1 MDIALVGLPS
11 AGKSSIINS
20 LVGKRI
26 AQSGVSRTTIDVK
39 LYDNLN
45 CDDNINYKIY
55 DLPGIADVEDNENK
69 FDTLIFDTIKK
80 CNMVIWVSDIIKSF
94 ITNHEMKEFIKIQ
107 NHIKNVGLKEG
118 IPIQLIILLSK
129 VDKNLEF
136 NNNYDNYE
144 SCIENIDESDD
155 DEIKYDEETTII
167 DIYKNVKEKFKDVD
181 IICFNAHGRSYYHK
195 KSSTT
200 LKNFVKQYNPNNINI
215 NFNLKKY
222 YDNIPSLHDLT
233 KINYFVETHFKTF
246 LNNTQNIS
254 NSCDTD
260 NINIPDNLILW
271 CKQSNCLA
279 SNCKKKDCTDCN
291 NDQYHFACKCT
302 HWILNQR
309 GESNGNIPNTTM
321 INGLNAIKCRSGC
334 NINFSYNGDKILCK
348 HGYNRKKCINLLGQE
363 DFRNISNKFVEIYNS
378 IYTDNNKLKLIRF
391 ILYDDYRCHTP
402 IKNCSYEDL
411 LGLTKEYYNKRVWNI
426 VCRYIKINIKTH
438 YDYICNN
445 YLKYKDNFIM
455 VSYYQLYR
463 IIQISNDLDIY
474 KKLYIFFVTYPSP
487 EHRLKVNLNDGM
499 IFVFENIYNIEYL
512 LSGEVFDLKFDSKI
526 DTDNCGFNFIAG
538 DSIYYTEIYKTSIL
552 KQIKEIR
559 KKVFGNAEDDI
570 DINMI
575 PIAYEKY
582 GLIWNPNYS

>member
-279 SNCKKKDCTDCN
+279 SNCKKK
-291 NDQYHFACKCT
+291 
-302 HWILNQR
+302 
-309 GESNGNIPNTTM
+309 
-321 INGLNAIKCRSGC
+321 
-334 NINFSYNGDKILCK
+334 
-348 HGYNRKKCINLLGQE
+348 
-363 DFRNISNKFVEIYNS
+363 
-378 IYTDNNKLKLIRF
+378 
-391 ILYDDYRCHTP
+391 
-402 IKNCSYEDL
+402 
-411 LGLTKEYYNKRVWNI
+411 
-426 VCRYIKINIKTH
+426 
-438 YDYICNN
+438 
-445 YLKYKDNFIM
+445 
-455 VSYYQLYR
+455 
-463 IIQISNDLDIY
+463 
-474 KKLYIFFVTYPSP
+474 
-487 EHRLKVNLNDGM
+487 RLH
-499 IFVFENIYNIEYL
+499 
-512 LSGEVFDLKFDSKI
+512 
-526 DTDNCGFNFIAG
+526 
-538 DSIYYTEIYKTSIL
+538 
-552 KQIKEIR
+552 
-559 KKVFGNAEDDI
+559 
-570 DINMI
+570 
-575 PIAYEKY
+575 
-582 GLIWNPNYS
+582 

>member
-26 AQSGVSRTTIDVK
+26 AQSGVSRTTIDAK

-45 CDDNINYKIY
+45 SDDNINYKIY
-55 DLPGIADVEDNENK
+55 DLPGIADIEDNENK

-107 NHIKNVGLKEG
+107 NHIKNLGLKEG

-136 NNNYDNYE
+136 KSEYDNYE
-144 SCIENIDESDD
+144 SCIENNEESEN

-195 KSSTT
+195 KSSPT
-200 LKNFVKQYNPNNINI
+200 LKNFVKQFNPNNINI

-260 NINIPDNLILW
+260 NINMPDNLILW
-271 CKQSNCLA
+271 CNQSNCLA
-279 SNCKKKDCTDCN
+279 SSCKKKDCTDCN

-321 INGLNAIKCRSGC
+321 INGLNAIKCRGGC

-391 ILYDDYRCHTP
+391 ILYDENSFTILHSPY
-402 IKNCSYEDL
+402 KNCSYEDL
-411 LGLTKEYYNKRVWNI
+411 LGLTKEYYNRQIWNI

-445 YLKYKDNFIM
+445 YLDVYDNDFRVI
-455 VSYYQLYR
+455 SYNQSYR
-463 IIQISNDLDIY
+463 IIKISNDLDIY
-474 KKLYIFFVTYPSP
+474 EKLYIFSAVYGYPDMYP
-487 EHRLKVNLNDGM
+487 VKVELGDGV
-499 IFVFENIYNIEYL
+499 VFAFDNIYNIEYL
-512 LSGEVFDLKFDSKI
+512 LSGEVFDFKTDI
-526 DTDNCGFNFIAG
+526 DDADNFMY
-538 DSIYYTEIYKTSIL
+538 DKEIYKTSIL
-552 KQIKEIR
+552 KRIKEIR

-582 GLIWNPNYS
+582 GLFWNPN